1 MPVDS
6 VILHSEAYF
15 TKHMGHLGLVADK
28 IDELDLVR
36 LIDQRIPV
44 SAAHGAHVSHG
55 ERVAAMIL
63 NGLGFID
70 SRLYLFPDF
79 LQDKAVD
86 KLFNRDLKADYF
98 NDDALGRCLDEI
110 SAYGSTKLFTE
121 LSFLIGNKRG
131 LLGKSVNIDTTTLSL
146 YGAYNQ
152 SDLKTDDAE
161 NQLPAHPAQ
170 GHAKSGRHDLKQ
182 MVLLLATTGG
192 ASFPVWMEAHSGN
205 ESDQKTMPEA
215 AVKIRA
221 LCDELKNSPDFM
233 YVGDS
238 AIYANILHH
247 SGEMKWIT
255 RVPERIK
262 EARELASTPKDSLT
276 WHMLENGYSYCNS
289 SSNYKDVE
297 QRWVMF
303 FSEAAYNRECKTLAK
318 AIKKEMSEQTK
329 AWWHLSNRIFE
340 CETDCLAEIEQLK
353 KKLKYHQIITNIDEI
368 KKHDRPG
375 RPKPG
380 DTSKIVGYKVS
391 YELLQDEERCKTAC
405 ERKGRFILA
414 TNQMDD
420 SILSSADVLK
430 EYKAQS
436 GTERGFKFIKD
447 DAFQVDSV
455 FLKTPHRI
463 EALMM
468 VMTLCLM
475 VYGVSEYEL
484 RQSLIETNQTVPS
497 QTKQDTQKPSMKWIY
512 FLFRS
517 INELHVALG
526 DQTKKIVINLNHL
539 LKRIVRHFG
548 KRAQVIYLDST

>member
-1 MPVDS
+1 MDG
-6 VILHSEAYF
+6 LRSEAF
-15 TKHMGHLGLVADK
+15 STKHIGHLGLVADK
-28 IDELDLVR
+28 IDELDLVE
-36 LIDQRIPV
+36 LIDQRLPI
-44 SAAHGAHVSHG
+44 SEAHGANVSHG

-79 LQDKAVD
+79 LQDKAID
-86 KLFNRDLKADYF
+86 KLFNRDIKADFF

-121 LSFLIGNKRG
+121 LSFLIGKKRG
-131 LLGKSVNIDTTTLSL
+131 LLGGSVNIDTTTLSL
-146 YGAYNQ
+146 YGSYEQ
-152 SDLKTDDAE
+152 DDLILEDTEIKE
-161 NQLPAHPAQ
+161 RPRPAQ

-182 MVLLLATTGG
+182 MILLLATTGA

-221 LCDELKNSPDFM
+221 LCNELKNSPDFM

-238 AIYANILHH
+238 AIYSNILQH
-247 SGEMKWIT
+247 SNEMKWIT

-262 EARELASTPKDSLT
+262 EASNLVSTPKDSLT
-276 WHMLENGYSYCNS
+276 WHDLENGYSYSNS

-297 QRWVMF
+297 QRWVLF
-303 FSEAAYNRECKTLAK
+303 FSEAAYHRECKTLDK
-318 AIKKEMSEQTK
+318 NIKKEYVEQTK
-329 AWWHLSNRIFE
+329 AWWHLSNRVFE
-340 CETDCLAEIEQLK
+340 CEADCLSEVEKLQ
-353 KKLKYHQIITNIDEI
+353 KKLKYHQVSVQVDSI
-368 KKHDRPG
+368 KKHSRPG

-380 DTSKIVGYKVS
+380 ETPKITGYQVS
-391 YELLQDEERCKTAC
+391 YELTKDEEKCRKAR
-405 ERKGRFILA
+405 EKKGRFILA
-414 TNQMDD
+414 TNELDD
-420 SILSSADVLK
+420 VNLSSADVLK

-436 GTERGFKFIKD
+436 GTERSFKFIKD
-447 DAFQVDSV
+447 DTFQVDSV
-455 FLKTPHRI
+455 FLESAHRI

-475 VYGVSEYEL
+475 IYGVSEYEL
-484 RQSLIETNQTVPS
+484 RESLIKANQTVPS
-497 QTKQDTQKPSMKWIY
+497 QTKKEIQNPSMRWIY

-517 INELHVALG
+517 INELHIDIEG
-526 DQTKKIVINLNHL
+526 HTKKIVVNLSHL

-548 KRAQVIYLDST
+548 ERAQAIYLNST

>member
-1 MPVDS
+1 MDG
-6 VILHSEAYF
+6 LHSEDF
-15 TKHMGHLGLVADK
+15 STKHIGHLGLVADK
-28 IDELDLVR
+28 IDDLDLVR
-36 LIDQRIPV
+36 LIDQRLPV
-44 SAAHGAHVSHG
+44 SEAHGANVSHG

-79 LQDKAVD
+79 LQDKALD
-86 KLFNRDLKADYF
+86 KLFNRDIKANYF

-121 LSFLIGNKRG
+121 LGFSIGQKRG
-131 LLGKSVNIDTTTLSL
+131 LLGNSVNIDTTTLSL
-146 YGAYNQ
+146 YGEYDQGN
-152 SDLKTDDAE
+152 LKSEDPE
-161 NQLPAHPAQ
+161 HQKQEQPHPAQ

-182 MVLLLATTGG
+182 MVLLLATTGA

-205 ESDQKTMPEA
+205 ASDQKTMPQA
-215 AVKIRA
+215 AVKIHA
-221 LCDELKNSPDFM
+221 LCDGLKNSPDFM

-238 AIYANILHH
+238 AIYANILQH
-247 SGEMKWIT
+247 SEDMKWIT

-262 EARELASTPKDSLT
+262 AAHELVSTPKASLT
-276 WHMLENGYSYCNS
+276 WHMLEHGYSYCNS
-289 SSNYKDVE
+289 NSNYKEVE

-303 FSEAAYNRECKTLAK
+303 FSEAAYSRECKTLDK
-318 AIKKEMSEQTK
+318 NINKELSEQTK

-340 CETDCLAEIEQLK
+340 CKADCLFEIEQLK
-353 KKLKYHQIITNIDEI
+353 KKLKYHQVTAIAQEI
-368 KKHDRPG
+368 KKHTRPG
-375 RPKPG
+375 RPQPG
-380 DTSKIVGYKVS
+380 KAPEIVGYKIS
-391 YELLQDEERCKTAC
+391 YELRKDEEKCKNAR
-405 ERKGRFILA
+405 EKKGRFILA
-414 TNQMDD
+414 TNQLDD
-420 SILSSADVLK
+420 SRLSSADVLK

-447 DAFQVDSV
+447 DTFQVDSV
-455 FLKTPHRI
+455 FLETPHRI

-484 RQSLIETNQTVPS
+484 RQSLIEKNQTVPS
-497 QTKQDTQKPSMKWIY
+497 QTKKEIQNPSMRWIY

-517 INELHVALG
+517 IHELHIGIG
-526 DQTKKIVINLNHL
+526 DHAKKIVINLNHL

-548 KRAQVIYLDST
+548 KRAQAIYLNST